1 MSVDSVNRQYINLVQ
16 QIGQAALSSLSPHD
30 FEYYMMALELTDG
43 SGRTIDYFAF
53 PVLPTSIQKTEP
65 KRTNI
70 KQSNT
75 GITVLNSTAFVPQ
88 QITIKGNFGKFFKI
102 ILQTKGP
109 VGSAVAYSIS
119 NGVYDLYQAKTKS
132 LVVKYPNFDV
142 GIKSGYGA
150 INILR
155 AIIAKSNG
163 IDDQGLPFRLYFYN
177 MALGE
182 SYLVTVPSNGL
193 VLDTNADASNTVWNY
208 SLNLTVIAP
217 LSLVLSKKAYDSS
230 LKNSLQTGVI
240 QKGVNVLSNQLGSL
254 IQKWATDILP

>member
-1 MSVDSVNRQYINLVQ
+1 MSLEAVNRQYLDLLGS
-16 QIGQAALSSLSPHD
+16 IGQAALSSLSPHD

-53 PVLPTSIQKTEP
+53 PILPTSIQKTEP
-65 KRTNI
+65 KRTTI

-88 QITIKGNFGKFFKI
+88 QITMKGNFGRYFKI
-102 ILQTKGP
+102 ILSTKGP
-109 VGSAVAYSIS
+109 VGSAVAYSVS
-119 NGVYDLYQAKTKS
+119 SGVYDLYQAKSKS
-132 LVVKYPNFDV
+132 LIVNYPNFDV

-150 INILR
+150 LNILR

-163 IDDQGLPFRLYFYN
+163 IDEQGLPFRLYFYN

-193 VLDTNADASNTVWNY
+193 VLDTNADSSNTIWNY
-208 SLNLTVIAP
+208 SLTLNAIAP
-217 LSLVLSKKAYDSS
+217 LSLVLSKKAYESS
-230 LKNSLQTGVI
+230 LKNTLQTGAI
-240 QKGVNVLSNQLGSL
+240 QKGVNVLSNQLGSV
-254 IQKWATDILP
+254 IQKWATDIIP

>member
-119 NGVYDLYQAKTKS
+119 NGVL
-132 LVVKYPNFDV
+132 
-142 GIKSGYGA
+142 
-150 INILR
+150 
-155 AIIAKSNG
+155 
-163 IDDQGLPFRLYFYN
+163 
-177 MALGE
+177 
-182 SYLVTVPSNGL
+182 
-193 VLDTNADASNTVWNY
+193 
-208 SLNLTVIAP
+208 
-217 LSLVLSKKAYDSS
+217 
-230 LKNSLQTGVI
+230 
-240 QKGVNVLSNQLGSL
+240 
-254 IQKWATDILP
+254 